1 MTKENKPSSILA
13 HWHSF
18 ISICLILGLAL
29 TVTTFLGRRW
39 WGFELATHFRVQYV
53 VLFFFLLVVMALKR
67 RWLLVGI
74 TGTCMAVHLFYILPV
89 YLSPRESLAGPKSE
103 TVKILT
109 SNVRRNNTHYQSVL
123 DLISKET
130 PDVVTL
136 QELDNVW
143 LEALKSL
150 DETYPYRRI
159 TKVNSRE
166 RLALYSRLPIIA
178 SSEKNFG
185 SFRIPALI
193 ATLDVKGHHLVV
205 YTSHLIS
212 PTTIMD
218 ARARNQALLQLAQEI
233 HLVKESVVLV
243 GDMNISPWS
252 PYFYDLL
259 RTSGLKDSRDGFGIQ
274 ASWPTFVPL
283 FLIPVDHCL
292 VHPSIQ
298 VLDRR
303 VGPKIGSDH
312 YPVLIKLAVPDKS
325 QAEATPT
332 PAQPP
337 SL

>member
-1 MTKENKPSSILA
+1 M
-13 HWHSF
+13 
-18 ISICLILGLAL
+18 
-29 TVTTFLGRRW
+29 TTFFGRRW

-53 VLFFFLLVVMALKR
+53 ILFFFLMVVMAVKR
-67 RWLLVGI
+67 QWLLVGI
-74 TGTCMAVHLFYILPV
+74 AGTCMAVHLFYILPV
-89 YLSPRESLAGPKSE
+89 YLSLRESLAGPKSE

-109 SNVRRNNTHYQSVL
+109 SNVRRYNTHHQPVL
-123 DLISKET
+123 DLIYKET

-136 QELDNVW
+136 QEMNDVW
-143 LEALKSL
+143 LEALKPL

-159 TKVNSRE
+159 IKVNYRE
-166 RLALYSRLPIIA
+166 RLAFYSRLPIIA
-178 SSEKNFG
+178 SREKNFG

-205 YTSHLIS
+205 YTTHLTS
-212 PTTIMD
+212 PSTIWD

-233 HLVKESVVLV
+233 HLVKDPVVLV

-274 ASWPTFVPL
+274 ASWPTYMPL

-298 VLDRR
+298 VLDREI
-303 VGPKIGSDH
+303 GPKIGSDH
-312 YPVLIKLAVPDKS
+312 YPLLIKLAVPDKS
-325 QAEATPT
+325 QAGTT
-332 PAQPP
+332 STSAQAP
-337 SL
+337 SI